1 MTPLTYAMPWSHI
14 LAAVNDTAASLHA
27 ARTARR
33 LADGAGLKL
42 SAVTVLPA
50 GASRTVPEALAEFHP
65 VVAYGV
71 PGIEVV
77 RVADD
82 LGADLL
88 VLGRQVYE
96 RETGP
101 TLGPTADHVVRRS
114 RIPVLFVPQHQDDFH
129 LEIVAL
135 DGTDRGFAVLD
146 AAREFRQLARA
157 DVKVVTVE
165 PVDAS
170 GDPDGMAPERA
181 RTLGMVRML
190 DRAAMAGGQANGFP
204 FRVLRG
210 DPVRCLKEEIEH
222 PATDLLA
229 IGARR
234 GGPGGVPQSTGVGR
248 MLLYAAQCAVLT
260 VPL

>member
-1 MTPLTYAMPWSHI
+1 MPWSHI
-14 LAAVNDTAASLHA
+14 LAAVNDTAAGLHA

-33 LADGAGLKL
+33 LAGDAGIKL

-77 RVADD
+77 RVADA

-88 VLGRQVYE
+88 VLGRQVYAVE
-96 RETGP
+96 AGP
-101 TLGPTADHVVRRS
+101 SLGPTADHVVRRS
-114 RIPVLFVPQHQDDFH
+114 RVPVLFVPQHQDQFGV
-129 LEIVAL
+129 EIVAL
-135 DGTDRGFAVLD
+135 DGTDRGYAVLD
-146 AAREFRQLARA
+146 AAREFRHLAGSN
-157 DVKVVTVE
+157 VMVVTVE

-170 GDPDGMAPERA
+170 GDPDGSAPERA
-181 RTLGMVRML
+181 RTLGMARML
-190 DRAAMAGGQANGFP
+190 DRVAMAGGEANGFA

-210 DPVRCLKEEIEH
+210 DPVQRLEGEIEH
-222 PATDLLA
+222 PETDLLV

-234 GGPGGVPQSTGVGR
+234 GGPGGVPHSTGVGR
-248 MLLYAAQCAVLT
+248 MLLYAVQCAVLT